1 MLASLGF
8 MTTLG
13 TGRLSGDLPTTL
25 TYLDFRNAGYED
37 PEAFPPVS
45 AVATRPVYYLN
56 ALASTEGEVNGEYLG
71 CTERLPMGA
80 LRRDKD
86 FRGGRFELPGNG
98 AHALAYVSEQG
109 IGTFTASL
117 SKTKRIEQDEL
128 NLLPSSV
135 ASGQPGE
142 VLVHVDGEPGNYST
156 LTNFRVQRG
165 GSVFS
170 GAGSHPGGEVYA
182 NYREVV
188 GPQEH
193 ASSGISK
200 SNILVGR
207 AFLVRNQVTAVG
219 SSEVSAGDEL
229 MMLIVTSAYQL
240 SADPMTAFAA
250 ISTNGTG
257 EGISAADL
265 YRIEGHPLVVNNVKY
280 DVDPS
285 AVVLSNKTAL
295 GVY

>member
-1 MLASLGF
+1 L
-8 MTTLG
+8 
-13 TGRLSGDLPTTL
+13 
-25 TYLDFRNAGYED
+25 
-37 PEAFPPVS
+37 
-45 AVATRPVYYLN
+45 
-56 ALASTEGEVNGEYLG
+56 
-71 CTERLPMGA
+71 GA

-109 IGTFTASL
+109 IGTFTSSL

-142 VLVHVDGEPGNYST
+142 VLVHVDGEVGNYSNT
-156 LTNFRVQRG
+156 TNFRTHRG

-182 NYREVV
+182 NYREVK
-188 GPQEH
+188 GPQQH
-193 ASSGISK
+193 STSAYSR

-207 AFLVRNQVTAVG
+207 AFLVRNQVTNVG
-219 SSEVSAGDEL
+219 ATEVSAGDEL
-229 MMLIVTSAYQL
+229 MMLVVTTAYRLGYTNNSSAF
-240 SADPMTAFAA
+240 TA

-265 YRIEGHPLVVNNVKY
+265 YRIEGHPLLTNNIRY

-285 AVVLSNKTAL
+285 QVVLSNKTIL